1 MTDQVR
7 VGSLA
12 VGPAARRKLRLPP
25 WTTNLS
31 ARLLALAMAFVM
43 VSEVLIF
50 APSAGRF
57 RVSYLR
63 NRLEDGNLAVL
74 ALEAAPDQAV
84 SEALERELLG
94 QAQAYLIALR
104 RPDGV
109 KLMLGQDTAPMA
121 DASYDI
127 DDRRLLP
134 AVGAAFST
142 LLQSHNR
149 VLRVTGASPRRPGAT
164 IEVLIDEAPMRTAL
178 IEFSGRVLGLS
189 VAISLITAALLFFSL
204 QWIVVRPVRRLTE
217 SMVAFRDDPENA
229 AALLPATRRRDEIGI
244 AQRELIDMEEKLR
257 AALHQKTRLAALGSA
272 MTKVNHDL
280 RNILGTARLVSDR
293 LAGSG
298 DPEVQRATPM
308 LLRAIDRAADLCSAI
323 LQYSREGP
331 PRLER
336 TRFRLARLIEEVGT
350 FLPLPPDSGFVL
362 DNRVDESLELVAD
375 RDQLFRVLSNLV
387 ANAAEAKAGRVEI
400 VAGMAVGRLHVTV
413 KDDGPGLPAKARE
426 RLFQP
431 FAGSAR
437 PGGSG
442 LGLAIARDLVR
453 AHGGELRLERTGP
466 QGTVFEI
473 ELPEAPG

>member
-7 VGSLA
+7 VGGLA
-12 VGPAARRKLRLPP
+12 AAPPLRRTLRLPP

-31 ARLLALAMAFVM
+31 ARLLALAVVFVM

-57 RVSYLR
+57 RQSYLR
-63 NRLEDGNLAVL
+63 NRLEAANIAVL

-84 SEALERELLG
+84 SDSLERELLED
-94 QAQAYLIALR
+94 AQAYVIALR

-109 KLMLGQDTAPMA
+109 KLMLGADTAPMA
-121 DASYDI
+121 DVSFDLE
-127 DDRRLLP
+127 DRRLLP
-134 AVGAAFST
+134 AIGEAFST

-149 VLRVTGASPRRPGAT
+149 ILRVTGASPRRPGST
-164 IEVLIDEAPMRTAL
+164 IEVLIDEAPVRTAL

-189 VAISLITAALLFFSL
+189 VAISFITAALLFFSL

-217 SMVAFRDDPENA
+217 SMVAFREDPENA
-229 AALLPATRRRDEIGI
+229 AALLPETRRRDEIGV

-272 MTKVNHDL
+272 VTKVNHDL

-323 LQYSREGP
+323 LQYTREGP

-336 TRFRLARLIEEVGT
+336 SRFRLARLVDEIGT
-350 FLPLPPDSGFVL
+350 FLPLPPDSGFVFA
-362 DNRVDESLELVAD
+362 NQVEEGLELLAD
-375 RDQLFRVLSNLV
+375 RDQLFRVLSNL
-387 ANAAEAKAGRVEI
+387 AGNAAEAKAGRVAI
-400 VAGMAVGRLHVTV
+400 AARAVPGRVFITVA
-413 KDDGPGLPAKARE
+413 DDGPGLPAKARE

-453 AHGGELRLERTGP
+453 AHGGELRLDHTGP
-466 QGTVFEI
+466 DGTVFAI
-473 ELPEAPG
+473 ELPASA

>member
-7 VGSLA
+7 VGGL
-12 VGPAARRKLRLPP
+12 GAASSTRRKLRLPP
-25 WTTNLS
+25 WTTSLS
-31 ARLLALAMAFVM
+31 ARLLVLAMVFVM

-50 APSAGRF
+50 APSAGRY
-57 RVSYLR
+57 RLAYLR
-63 NRLEDGNLAVL
+63 SQLEAANIAVM

-84 SEALERELLG
+84 SDTLERDLLA

-109 KLMLGQDTAPMA
+109 KLMLGGDSAPMA
-121 DASYDI
+121 DASFDL

-134 AVGAAFST
+134 SIGEAFAT
-142 LLQSHNR
+142 LLQPHNR
-149 VLRVTGASPRRPGAT
+149 VLRVTGQSPRRPGAT
-164 IEVLIDEAPMRTAL
+164 IEVLIDEAPVRTAL

-189 VAISLITAALLFFSL
+189 IAISLITAALLFFSL
-204 QWIVVRPVRRLTE
+204 QWIVVRPMRRLTE
-217 SMVAFRDDPENA
+217 SMVAFREDPENA

-280 RNILGTARLVSDR
+280 RNILGTARLISDR

-298 DPEVQRATPM
+298 DPEVQRAAPT
-308 LLRAIDRAADLCSAI
+308 LLKAIDRAADLCSAI
-323 LQYSREGP
+323 LQYSREGA

-336 TRFRLARLIEEVGT
+336 TRFRLARLVDEVGT
-350 FLPLPPDSGFVL
+350 FLPLPPDARFTL
-362 DNRVDESLELVAD
+362 DNRVEEGLELLAD

-387 ANAAEAKAGRVEI
+387 GNAVEARAGRVE
-400 VAGMAVGRLHVTV
+400 VTARATAGRLEIAIR
-413 KDDGPGLPAKARE
+413 DDGPGLPAKARE

-453 AHGGELRLERTGP
+453 AHGGELRLGHTGP
-466 QGTVFEI
+466 DGTLFEI
-473 ELPEAPG
+473 ELPAAPG